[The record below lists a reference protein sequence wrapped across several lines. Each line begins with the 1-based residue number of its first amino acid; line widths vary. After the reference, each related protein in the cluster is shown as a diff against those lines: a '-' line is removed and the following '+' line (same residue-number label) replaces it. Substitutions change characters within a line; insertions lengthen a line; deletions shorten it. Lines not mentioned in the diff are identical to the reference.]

1 MSICPHC
8 NKDMGFSPWEDHVCG
23 VIGYVKISTISHMA
37 TAHAADVVNQ
47 LVVAHVAV

>member
-1 MSICPHC
+1 MKHT
-8 NKDMGFSPWEDHVCG
+8 
-23 VIGYVKISTISHMA
+23 YVKYAATSKTNLEYANNAKISTISHMA